1 MREFQVFLIIHINGN
16 NESKWKIHLTCI
28 FSISDEKSK
37 AVFSHAM
44 QEGWVDINIL
54 RIAIMGPPATGKTSF
69 IHLLFNW
76 PPPKQHHSTP
86 IGNRPIR
93 SIQRVAGHDEGNI
106 WSTVGIP
113 ELNLMM
119 AEAAR
124 LLDSSN
130 RGKIAPIS
138 SHQQTSI
145 SRLTSEVGDNP
156 SCIEGEGEIYKH
168 QTILPLSATTVEK
181 ISSIFPHTAMDE
193 DVVRSKLIPDPSHFP
208 EEVLQSL
215 AHGKTSG
222 ALYQSTWINVLDSGG
237 PPQFADISRVFIHGN
252 VINIIVL
259 KLTQRL
265 DDKPTFAYSINGK
278 VLTQPAVLQMTY
290 IQLIQ
295 SFVRSIVSSK
305 YTVRKEV
312 KPLFVIIGTYYDH
325 TPGIKG
331 FLKSIEPLAEKNRRL
346 LHALREYKEH
356 LVFYNELNEEL
367 IFPVNNMCKSGR
379 EKISSEIRH
388 CITSSTKS
396 TPIKIPIRWYMFEVK
411 VKEESLK
418 VAHGMVTL
426 DTCEQIGIKLGVG
439 KQEVSQ
445 CIEYLNSLSLFLY
458 FHVLPHLVFTNPQY
472 LLDMV
477 TSLVRVS
484 FVDYPE
490 ELLAKGVILPPDMQ
504 RKLRR
509 EGLFS
514 EELLQYLS
522 LEFIPNLFT
531 KDHLIQLLQYLFI
544 IAPIK
549 KSSAP
554 IRYFLPSALPPLHLS
569 EEEKRELTQTCE
581 PLVLLFKNKMIPQVI
596 CLLLHSSILHTLR
609 HVLIKWAI
617 YIVDLIV

>member
-1 MREFQVFLIIHINGN
+1 
-16 NESKWKIHLTCI
+16 
-28 FSISDEKSK
+28 
-37 AVFSHAM
+37 M
-44 QEGWVDINIL
+44 QEGWIDINML

-69 IHLLFNW
+69 LHLLFNW
-76 PPPKQHHSTP
+76 KPPKHHHSTP

-93 SIQRVAGHDEGNI
+93 AIQRVAAQGEGNV

-113 ELNLMM
+113 ELKLMM

-124 LLDSSN
+124 LLGSSDG
-130 RGKIAPIS
+130 GKVIPNL
-138 SHQQTSI
+138 SHQQTSV
-145 SRLTSEVGDNP
+145 SQFTSEVRDNP
-156 SCIEGEGEIYKH
+156 SSIEGEGEIYKH
-168 QTILPLSATTVEK
+168 QAILPLSPTTLK
-181 ISSIFPHTAMDE
+181 NITSIPAHTDMNNE

-208 EEVLQSL
+208 KEVLQSL
-215 AHGKTSG
+215 AQGKTSG
-222 ALYQSTWINVLDSGG
+222 ALYESTWINVLDSGG
-237 PPQFADISRVFIHGN
+237 QPQFADISRVFIHGN

-265 DDKPTFAYSINGK
+265 DEKPTFAYSINGK
-278 VLTQPAVLQMTY
+278 ELTQPAVLQMTY

-305 YTVRKEV
+305 YTVSKKLEEL
-312 KPLFVIIGTYYDH
+312 KPLFVIVGTYHDH
-325 TPGIKG
+325 THGIKG
-331 FLKSIEPLAEKNRRL
+331 FLKSIEPLAEKNRQL
-346 LHALREYKEH
+346 VHALREYKEH
-356 LVFYNELNEEL
+356 LVFYNEHNEEL
-367 IFPVNNMCKSGR
+367 IFPVDNMCWWSR

-388 CITSSTKS
+388 RITSSNKLI
-396 TPIKIPIRWYMFEVK
+396 PIKIPIRWYMFEVK

-426 DTCEQIGIKLGVG
+426 DTCEQIGIKLGMG

-458 FHVLPHLVFTNPQY
+458 FHVLPRVVFTNPQY
-472 LLDMV
+472 LLDIV

-484 FVDYPE
+484 FVDYPQ
-490 ELLAKGVILPPDMQ
+490 ELLTKGFVLPPDMQ

-514 EELLQYLS
+514 EELLHYLS

-549 KSSAP
+549 KSSP

-569 EEEKRELTQTCE
+569 EEEKRELTLSCE
-581 PLVLLFKNKMIPQVI
+581 PLVLLFKHKMIPQVI
-596 CLLLHSSILHTLR
+596 HLLLHC
-609 HVLIKWAI
+609 
-617 YIVDLIV
+617 

>member
-1 MREFQVFLIIHINGN
+1 
-16 NESKWKIHLTCI
+16 
-28 FSISDEKSK
+28 
-37 AVFSHAM
+37 M

-69 IHLLFNW
+69 LHLLFNW
-76 PPPKQHHSTP
+76 APPKHHHSTP

-93 SIQRVAGHDEGNI
+93 AIQRVAAHDEGNV
-106 WSTVGIP
+106 WSTIGIP
-113 ELNLMM
+113 ELKQMM

-124 LLDSSN
+124 LLGSSDG
-130 RGKIAPIS
+130 GKTIPNL
-138 SHQQTSI
+138 SHQQTSV
-145 SRLTSEVGDNP
+145 SQFTSEVVDNP
-156 SCIEGEGEIYKH
+156 SCIEGEGEIYNY
-168 QTILPLSATTVEK
+168 QAIFSDSATKLVET
-181 ISSIFPHTAMDE
+181 ISSISTHTDMDNK
-193 DVVRSKLIPDPSHFP
+193 DVVHSKLIPDPSHFP

-215 AHGKTSG
+215 AEGNTSSS
-222 ALYQSTWINVLDSGG
+222 LHESTWINVLDSGG
-237 PPQFADISRVFIHGN
+237 QPQFADISRAFIHDN

-265 DDKPTFAYSINGK
+265 DEKPTFVYSINGK

-295 SFVRSIVSSK
+295 SFVRSIVSAK
-305 YTVRKEV
+305 YTVSKRLV
-312 KPLFVIIGTYYDH
+312 GIKPLFLLIGTYHDH
-325 TPGIKG
+325 THGIKG
-331 FLKSIEPLAEKNRRL
+331 FLKSIEPLAEKNRQL
-346 LHALREYKEH
+346 VHALREYKEH
-356 LVFYNELNEEL
+356 LVFYNEHNEEL
-367 IFPVNNMCKSGR
+367 IFPVNNMSKSGR

-388 CITSSTKS
+388 RITSSNKPI
-396 TPIKIPIRWYMFEVK
+396 PIKIPIRWYMFEVK

-426 DTCEQIGIKLGVG
+426 DTCEQIGIKLGMG

-445 CIEYLNSLSLFLY
+445 CIEYLNSHSLFLY
-458 FHVLPHLVFTNPQY
+458 FHVLPHVVFTNPQY
-472 LLDMV
+472 LLDIV

-484 FVDYPE
+484 FVDYPQ
-490 ELLAKGVILPPDMQ
+490 ELLTKGFVLPPDMQ

-514 EELLQYLS
+514 EELLHYLS

-549 KSSAP
+549 KSSP

-569 EEEKRELTQTCE
+569 EEEKRELTLSCE
-581 PLVLLFKNKMIPQVI
+581 PLVLLFKHKMIPQVI
-596 CLLLHSSILHTLR
+596 HLLLHC
-609 HVLIKWAI
+609 
-617 YIVDLIV
+617 

>member
-1 MREFQVFLIIHINGN
+1 
-16 NESKWKIHLTCI
+16 
-28 FSISDEKSK
+28 
-37 AVFSHAM
+37 M
-44 QEGWVDINIL
+44 QEGWIDINIL

-69 IHLLFNW
+69 LHLLFNW
-76 PPPKQHHSTP
+76 KPPKHHHSTP

-93 SIQRVAGHDEGNI
+93 AIQRVAAHDEGNV
-106 WSTVGIP
+106 WSTIGIP
-113 ELNLMM
+113 ELKLMM

-124 LLDSSN
+124 LLGSFD
-130 RGKIAPIS
+130 REEIAPIS

-145 SRLTSEVGDNP
+145 AQITSVVGDNP
-156 SCIEGEGEIYKH
+156 SCIEGEGEIYKR
-168 QTILPLSATTVEK
+168 QAILSLSPTTVED
-181 ISSIFPHTAMDE
+181 ITSTPAHTDMDNE

-215 AHGKTSG
+215 AQGKTSG
-222 ALYQSTWINVLDSGG
+222 ALYESTWINVLDSGG
-237 PPQFADISRVFIHGN
+237 QPQFADISRVFIHGN

-265 DDKPTFAYSINGK
+265 NDKPTFAYSINGK
-278 VLTQPAVLQMTY
+278 ELTQPAVLQMTY

-295 SFVRSIVSSK
+295 SFVRSVVSSK
-305 YTVRKEV
+305 YSLSKRLIEI
-312 KPLFVIIGTYYDH
+312 KPLFLLIGTYHDH
-325 TPGIKG
+325 THGIKG
-331 FLKSIEPLAEKNRRL
+331 FLKSIEPLAEKNRQL
-346 LHALREYKEH
+346 VHALREYKEH
-356 LVFYNELNEEL
+356 LVFYNEHNEEL
-367 IFPVNNMCKSGR
+367 IFPVDNMCWWSR

-388 CITSSTKS
+388 RITNSNKPI
-396 TPIKIPIRWYMFEVK
+396 PIKIPIRWYMFEVK

-426 DTCEQIGIKLGVG
+426 DTCEQIGIKLGMG
-439 KQEVSQ
+439 KQEVYQ

-484 FVDYPE
+484 FVDYPQ
-490 ELLAKGVILPPDMQ
+490 ELLAKGVVLPPDMQ

-522 LEFIPNLFT
+522 LEFIPDLFT
-531 KDHLIQLLQYLFI
+531 NDHLIQLLQYLFI
-544 IAPIK
+544 IAPVK

-581 PLVLLFKNKMIPQVI
+581 PLVLLFKNKMIPQVKLSLTMYFI
-596 CLLLHSSILHTLR
+596 
-609 HVLIKWAI
+609 IKFFI
-617 YIVDLIV
+617 PLGMF

>member
-1 MREFQVFLIIHINGN
+1 
-16 NESKWKIHLTCI
+16 
-28 FSISDEKSK
+28 
-37 AVFSHAM
+37 M
-44 QEGWVDINIL
+44 QEGWIDINIL

-69 IHLLFNW
+69 LHLLFNW
-76 PPPKQHHSTP
+76 KPPKHHHSTP

-93 SIQRVAGHDEGNI
+93 AIQRVAAHDEGNV
-106 WSTVGIP
+106 WNTVGIP
-113 ELNLMM
+113 ELKQMM
-119 AEAAR
+119 AEAA
-124 LLDSSN
+124 LLLGSSD
-130 RGKIAPIS
+130 RGKIAPNS

-145 SRLTSEVGDNP
+145 AQITSVVRDNT
-156 SCIEGEGEIYKH
+156 SCIEEEGEIYKH
-168 QTILPLSATTVEK
+168 QAILPVSATTVEK
-181 ISSIFPHTAMDE
+181 ILSIPAHTDMDD
-193 DVVRSKLIPDPSHFP
+193 DVVVCSKLIPDPSHFP

-215 AHGKTSG
+215 ALGKTSG
-222 ALYQSTWINVLDSGG
+222 ALHQSTWINVLDSGG
-237 PPQFADISRVFIHGN
+237 QPQFADISRVFIHGN

-278 VLTQPAVLQMTY
+278 ELTQPAVLQMTY
-290 IQLIQ
+290 VQLIQ

-305 YTVRKEV
+305 CTASKKLEEL
-312 KPLFVIIGTYYDH
+312 KPLFVIVGTYHDH
-325 TPGIKG
+325 THGIKG
-331 FLKSIEPLAEKNRRL
+331 FLKSIEPLAEKNQQL
-346 LHALREYKEH
+346 VHALKEYKEH
-356 LVFYNELNEEL
+356 LVFYNEHNEEL
-367 IFPVNNMCKSGR
+367 IFPVDNMCWWSR

-388 CITSSTKS
+388 RITCSNKLI
-396 TPIKIPIRWYMFEVK
+396 PIKIPIRWYMFEVK

-426 DTCEQIGIKLGVG
+426 DTCVQIGIKLGMG

-445 CIEYLNSLSLFLY
+445 CIEYLNSHSLFLY
-458 FHVLPHLVFTNPQY
+458 FPVLPHLVFTNPQY

-484 FVDYPE
+484 FVDYPQ
-490 ELLAKGVILPPDMQ
+490 ELLTKGLVLPPDMQ
-504 RKLRR
+504 RKLRC

-514 EELLQYLS
+514 EELLHYLS
-522 LEFIPNLFT
+522 LEFIPDLFT

-596 CLLLHSSILHTLR
+596 CLLHQCSILLTLR
-609 HVLIKWAI
+609 HVLITWAI
-617 YIVDLIV
+617 

>member
-1 MREFQVFLIIHINGN
+1 
-16 NESKWKIHLTCI
+16 
-28 FSISDEKSK
+28 
-37 AVFSHAM
+37 M
-44 QEGWVDINIL
+44 QEGWVNINIL
-54 RIAIMGPPATGKTSF
+54 RIAIMGPPAAGKTSF
-69 IHLLFNW
+69 LHLLFNW
-76 PPPKQHHSTP
+76 KPPKQHHSTP

-93 SIQRVAGHDEGNI
+93 AIQRVAAHDEGNV
-106 WSTVGIP
+106 WSTIGIP
-113 ELNLMM
+113 ELKLMM

-124 LLDSSN
+124 LLGSFD
-130 RGKIAPIS
+130 REEIAPIS

-145 SRLTSEVGDNP
+145 GQITSVVGDNP
-156 SCIEGEGEIYKH
+156 SCIEGEGEIYKR
-168 QTILPLSATTVEK
+168 QAILLLSPTTVED
-181 ISSIFPHTAMDE
+181 ITSTLAHTDMDNE
-193 DVVRSKLIPDPSHFP
+193 EVVRSKLIPDPSHFP

-215 AHGKTSG
+215 AQGKTSG

-237 PPQFADISRVFIHGN
+237 QPQFADISRVFIHGN

-265 DDKPTFAYSINGK
+265 NDKPTFAYSINGK
-278 VLTQPAVLQMTY
+278 ELTQPAVLQMTY

-305 YTVRKEV
+305 YTLSKRLIDI
-312 KPLFVIIGTYYDH
+312 KPLFLLIGTYHDH
-325 TPGIKG
+325 THGIKG
-331 FLKSIEPLAEKNRRL
+331 FLKSIEPLAEKNRQL
-346 LHALREYKEH
+346 VHTLREYKEH
-356 LVFYNELNEEL
+356 LVFYNEHNEEL
-367 IFPVNNMCKSGR
+367 IFPVDNMCWWSR
-379 EKISSEIRH
+379 EKISSQIRH
-388 CITSSTKS
+388 RITNSNKPI
-396 TPIKIPIRWYMFEVK
+396 PIKIPIRWYMFEVK

-426 DTCEQIGIKLGVG
+426 DTCEQIGIKLGMG
-439 KQEVSQ
+439 KQEVYQ

-458 FHVLPHLVFTNPQY
+458 FHVLPHVVFTNPQY

-484 FVDYPE
+484 FVDYPQ
-490 ELLAKGVILPPDMQ
+490 ELLAKGVVLPPDMQ

-522 LEFIPNLFT
+522 LEFIPDLFT
-531 KDHLIQLLQYLFI
+531 NDHLIQLLQYLFI
-544 IAPIK
+544 IAPVK

-581 PLVLLFKNKMIPQVI
+581 PLVLLFKNKMIPQVKLSLTMYFI
-596 CLLLHSSILHTLR
+596 IQFFIPLGMF
-609 HVLIKWAI
+609 
-617 YIVDLIV
+617 

>member
-1 MREFQVFLIIHINGN
+1 
-16 NESKWKIHLTCI
+16 
-28 FSISDEKSK
+28 
-37 AVFSHAM
+37 M

-69 IHLLFNW
+69 LHLLFNW
-76 PPPKQHHSTP
+76 KPPKHHHSTP

-93 SIQRVAGHDEGNI
+93 AIQRVAAHDEGNV

-113 ELNLMM
+113 EFKLMM
-119 AEAAR
+119 AEAAV
-124 LLDSSN
+124 LLGSSD
-130 RGKIAPIS
+130 RGKIAPNS

-145 SRLTSEVGDNP
+145 AQLTSVVGDNP
-156 SCIEGEGEIYKH
+156 SSIEGESELYKH
-168 QTILPLSATTVEK
+168 QAILPVSATTVEK
-181 ISSIFPHTAMDE
+181 ISPIPAHTDMDNE
-193 DVVRSKLIPDPSHFP
+193 DVVSSKLIPDPSHFP
-208 EEVLQSL
+208 KEVLQSI
-215 AHGKTSG
+215 AQGKTSG
-222 ALYQSTWINVLDSGG
+222 ALYESTWINVLDSGG
-237 PPQFADISRVFIHGN
+237 QPQFADISRVFVHGN

-278 VLTQPAVLQMTY
+278 ELTQPAVLQMTY

-305 YTVRKEV
+305 YTVSKRLVEI
-312 KPLFVIIGTYYDH
+312 KPLFFLIGTYHDH
-325 TPGIKG
+325 THGIKG
-331 FLKSIEPLAEKNRRL
+331 FLKSIEPLAEKNQQL
-346 LHALREYKEH
+346 VHALKEYKEH
-356 LVFYNELNEEL
+356 LVFYNEHNEEL
-367 IFPVNNMCKSGR
+367 IFPVDNMCWLSR

-388 CITSSTKS
+388 RITCSNKPI
-396 TPIKIPIRWYMFEVK
+396 PIKIPIRWYMFEVK

-426 DTCEQIGIKLGVG
+426 DTCEQIGIKLGMG

-445 CIEYLNSLSLFLY
+445 CIEYLNSHSLFLY
-458 FHVLPHLVFTNPQY
+458 FPVLPHLVFTNPQY

-484 FVDYPE
+484 FVDYPQ
-490 ELLAKGVILPPDMQ
+490 ELLTKGLVLPPDMQ
-504 RKLRR
+504 RKLRC

-514 EELLQYLS
+514 EELLHYLS
-522 LEFIPNLFT
+522 LEFIPDLFT
-531 KDHLIQLLQYLFI
+531 KDHLILLLQYLFI

-596 CLLLHSSILHTLR
+596 CLLHYCSILHTLR
-609 HVLIKWAI
+609 HVLITWAI
-617 YIVDLIV
+617 

>member
-1 MREFQVFLIIHINGN
+1 
-16 NESKWKIHLTCI
+16 
-28 FSISDEKSK
+28 
-37 AVFSHAM
+37 M
-44 QEGWVDINIL
+44 QEGWVHINIL
-54 RIAIMGPPATGKTSF
+54 RIAIMGPPAAGKTSF
-69 IHLLFNW
+69 LHLLFNW
-76 PPPKQHHSTP
+76 KPPKHHHSTP

-93 SIQRVAGHDEGNI
+93 AIQRVAAHDEGNV
-106 WSTVGIP
+106 WSTIGIP
-113 ELNLMM
+113 ELKLMM

-124 LLDSSN
+124 LLGSFD
-130 RGKIAPIS
+130 REEIAPIS

-145 SRLTSEVGDNP
+145 AEITSVVGDNT
-156 SCIEGEGEIYKH
+156 SCIEREGEIYKR
-168 QTILPLSATTVEK
+168 QAILSLSPTTVED
-181 ISSIFPHTAMDE
+181 ITSTPAHTDIDNE
-193 DVVRSKLIPDPSHFP
+193 DVVHFKKIIPDPLHFP

-215 AHGKTSG
+215 AQDKTSG
-222 ALYQSTWINVLDSGG
+222 ALLQSTWINVLDSGG
-237 PPQFADISRVFIHGN
+237 QPQFADISRVFIHGN

-265 DDKPTFAYSINGK
+265 NDKPTFAYSINGK
-278 VLTQPAVLQMTY
+278 ELTQPAVLQMTY

-305 YTVRKEV
+305 YTVRKRLIEI
-312 KPLFVIIGTYYDH
+312 KPLFLLIGTYHDH
-325 TPGIKG
+325 THGIKG
-331 FLKSIEPLAEKNRRL
+331 FLKSIEPLAEKNRQL
-346 LHALREYKEH
+346 VHALREYKEH
-356 LVFYNELNEEL
+356 LVFYNEHNEEL

-388 CITSSTKS
+388 RITNSNKPI
-396 TPIKIPIRWYMFEVK
+396 PIKIPIRWYMFEVK

-426 DTCEQIGIKLGVG
+426 DTCEQIGIKLGMR

-472 LLDMV
+472 LLDIV

-484 FVDYPE
+484 FVDYPR
-490 ELLAKGVILPPDMQ
+490 ELLAKDVVLPPDMQ
-504 RKLRR
+504 RKLRC

-514 EELLQYLS
+514 EELLHYLS

-531 KDHLIQLLQYLFI
+531 NDHLIQLLQYLFI
-544 IAPIK
+544 IAPVK

-596 CLLLHSSILHTLR
+596 CFLLHCSILHTLR

>member
-1 MREFQVFLIIHINGN
+1 
-16 NESKWKIHLTCI
+16 
-28 FSISDEKSK
+28 
-37 AVFSHAM
+37 M

-69 IHLLFNW
+69 LHLLFNW
-76 PPPKQHHSTP
+76 KPPNHHHSTP

-93 SIQRVAGHDEGNI
+93 AIQRVAAQGEGNV

-113 ELNLMM
+113 ELKLMM

-124 LLDSSN
+124 MLGSFD

-138 SHQQTSI
+138 SLQQTSI
-145 SRLTSEVGDNP
+145 AQVTSVVGDNT
-156 SCIEGEGEIYKH
+156 SCIEEEGEIYKD
-168 QTILPLSATTVEK
+168 QAILPPSATTVEK
-181 ISSIFPHTAMDE
+181 LFSIPAHTDMDNE
-193 DVVRSKLIPDPSHFP
+193 DVLSSKLIPDPSHFP
-208 EEVLQSL
+208 KEVLQSL
-215 AHGKTSG
+215 AQGKTSG
-222 ALYQSTWINVLDSGG
+222 ALHESTWINVLDSGG
-237 PPQFADISRVFIHGN
+237 QPQFADISRVFIHGN

-265 DDKPTFAYSINGK
+265 DEKPTFAYSINGK
-278 VLTQPAVLQMTY
+278 ELSQPAVLQMTY

-305 YTVRKEV
+305 HTVSKKLV
-312 KPLFVIIGTYYDH
+312 KPLFVIVGTYHDH
-325 TPGIKG
+325 THGIKG
-331 FLKSIEPLAEKNRRL
+331 FLKSIEPLAEKNRQL
-346 LHALREYKEH
+346 VHALREYKEH
-356 LVFYNELNEEL
+356 LVFYNEHSEEL
-367 IFPVNNMCKSGR
+367 IFPVDNMCWLSR

-388 CITSSTKS
+388 RITSSNKLI
-396 TPIKIPIRWYMFEVK
+396 PIKIPIRWYMFEVK

-426 DTCEQIGIKLGVG
+426 DTCEQIGIKLGMG

-458 FHVLPHLVFTNPQY
+458 FHVLPHVVFTNPQY
-472 LLDMV
+472 LLDIV

-484 FVDYPE
+484 FVDYPQ
-490 ELLAKGVILPPDMQ
+490 ELLTKGFVLPPDMQ

-509 EGLFS
+509 QGLFS
-514 EELLQYLS
+514 EELLHYLS

-549 KSSAP
+549 KSSP

-569 EEEKRELTQTCE
+569 EEEKRELTLSCE
-581 PLVLLFKNKMIPQVI
+581 PLVLLFKHKMTPQVI
-596 CLLLHSSILHTLR
+596 HLLLHC
-609 HVLIKWAI
+609 
-617 YIVDLIV
+617 